1 VSIIFAKI
9 FFMEAQKSRRKYWF
23 WFFVWFA
30 IITTMLIVP
39 DIRQYFWLALPGT
52 CTYFALAMGIM

>member
-1 VSIIFAKI
+1 
-9 FFMEAQKSRRKYWF
+9 MEAQKSRRKYWF